1 MMIIM
6 MSPLQCQQ
14 PSSSSP
20 PGFLDSGTNSG
31 SSSESPNRFRPRVL
45 GSEQRH
51 LGIPHICQENTHHP
65 NLFSEVV
72 IGSAEVANQVL
83 PVRFSEI
90 CCEKPFCLLYVCL
103 HLSKAL
109 KICLWSFVR
118 YLLLFLPDE
127 VWNPRNLDGDRLL
140 GCRHVTLQV
149 ASAQCRWL
157 PIQRFSSL
165 LWRNHPHQQ

>member
-1 MMIIM
+1 MMMIIM

-20 PGFLDSGTNSG
+20 LGFSDSGTNSG
-31 SSSESPNRFRPRVL
+31 SSSESPNRFRPRAL

-72 IGSAEVANQVL
+72 IGGTEVANQVL

-90 CCEKPFCLLYVCL
+90 CCEKSFCLLYVCL

-109 KICLWSFVR
+109 KIFCEVLSNTSFFS
-118 YLLLFLPDE
+118 FLMKSGT
-127 VWNPRNLDGDRLL
+127 RGTLM
-140 GCRHVTLQV
+140 VTASLVV
-149 ASAQCRWL
+149 AM
-157 PIQRFSSL
+157 
-165 LWRNHPHQQ
+165 

>member
-1 MMIIM
+1 MMMIIM

-51 LGIPHICQENTHHP
+51 LGILDSNFCQENTERTQRTQRHLGIPHICQENTHHP

-90 CCEKPFCLLYVCL
+90 CCKKPFCLLYVCL

-109 KICLWSFVR
+109 KI
-118 YLLLFLPDE
+118 
-127 VWNPRNLDGDRLL
+127 
-140 GCRHVTLQV
+140 
-149 ASAQCRWL
+149 
-157 PIQRFSSL
+157 
-165 LWRNHPHQQ
+165 

>member
-1 MMIIM
+1 MIIM

-20 PGFLDSGTNSG
+20 PGFLDSGTNSD

-45 GSEQRH
+45 GSEQRHLGILDSNFCQENTERTQRTQRH

-109 KICLWSFVR
+109 KIFCEVLSNTSFFS
-118 YLLLFLPDE
+118 FLMKSGT
-127 VWNPRNLDGDRLL
+127 RGTLM
-140 GCRHVTLQV
+140 VTASLVV
-149 ASAQCRWL
+149 AM
-157 PIQRFSSL
+157 
-165 LWRNHPHQQ
+165 